1 MPKEGLRTAR
11 QGSLAGPSLLLFG
24 LGIAIVGGEPRSP
37 GFGLKSGRPS
47 SPASAASRLRLKGV
61 VGVKSKTSPWMVRPW
76 IIEARPRWR
85 AEGVRVHG
93 LAAAYLEGPAAR
105 GARGRCYNGE
115 AEVNSTS
122 PMRIDLVGLPGSRSG
137 IRRRLEELVA
147 YRELLQTLVLRD
159 LRSRYRGSVLG
170 FLWTFLN
177 PLLMLV
183 VYSVVFSI
191 IQRGQTIHDYA
202 LFLFTDL
209 VPWTMVTVSLMG
221 CTYSLIVNASLI
233 KKVFFPSEL
242 IPTAAVCAA
251 GVNYLLT
258 MIILLPLLL
267 IFRFPLINPYLLLV
281 PPLLVLLFAFC
292 LGAGLI
298 ISVATVYFRDFEQ
311 IVNVGLMAWFFLTP
325 ILYSTTL
332 FARWQHDHP
341 EIAWLPYLNPMSGW
355 MVTYRSI
362 FLTAHL
368 PNGSGGTEWAVAS
381 LAYLA
386 AWTVALLVGGYAF
399 FCHHKGRLNDE
410 L

>member
-1 MPKEGLRTAR
+1 
-11 QGSLAGPSLLLFG
+11 
-24 LGIAIVGGEPRSP
+24 
-37 GFGLKSGRPS
+37 
-47 SPASAASRLRLKGV
+47 
-61 VGVKSKTSPWMVRPW
+61 
-76 IIEARPRWR
+76 
-85 AEGVRVHG
+85 
-93 LAAAYLEGPAAR
+93 
-105 GARGRCYNGE
+105 
-115 AEVNSTS
+115 
-122 PMRIDLVGLPGSRSG
+122 MRIDLVGLPGSRSG

-191 IQRGQTIHDYA
+191 IQRGATIHNYA

-221 CTYSLIVNASLI
+221 CTYSLITNASLI

-267 IFRFPLINPYLLLV
+267 IFRYPLINPYMLLIPPMLV
-281 PPLLVLLFAFC
+281 MLFAFC

-332 FARWQHDHP
+332 FAHWQHDHP
-341 EIAWLPYLNPMSGW
+341 AIAWLPYLNPMSGW

-362 FLTAHL
+362 FLTAQL
-368 PNGSGGTEWAVAS
+368 PTAAAGRNGQWP
-381 LAYLA
+381 
-386 AWTVALLVGGYAF
+386 AWLIWRL
-399 FCHHKGRLNDE
+399 GRWPFWSVDTPSFATTRDDLMTSSE
-410 L
+410 P